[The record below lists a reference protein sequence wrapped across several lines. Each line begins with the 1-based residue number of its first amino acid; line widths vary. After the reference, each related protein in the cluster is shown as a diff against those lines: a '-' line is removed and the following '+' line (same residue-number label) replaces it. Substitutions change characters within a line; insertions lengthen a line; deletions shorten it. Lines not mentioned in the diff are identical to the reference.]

1 MTISERTETFFG
13 KTVEDYEPGQAVST
27 DPGIVYRLSLDY
39 DADRSMADLLEEF
52 LDKAD
57 QKTLQALIIG
67 MWGESNDTG
76 PGDVLALLESR
87 APDLPALRALFV
99 GDMTY
104 EECEISWI
112 IQGDYESL
120 LMAFPRLEELRIR
133 GATSLQLPA
142 FTHAGLRRLVIEC
155 GGLPQEIA
163 EALTQSSLP
172 ALEHLELWL
181 GTPDYGFTGDVALY
195 GRVVDRLRSPRL
207 RYLGLR
213 DAEIADDLA
222 RWLAGQDWVAGL
234 ETLDLSLGTL
244 GDAGAQA
251 LCGSAPM
258 RKLRRLDLSHHY
270 ISQPLQ
276 EQLRAAIPGVV
287 LDDPQEPDGDQR
299 YVAVGE

>member
-13 KTVEDYEPGQAVST
+13 KTVQEYDAGQAVST

-57 QKTLQALIIG
+57 KKTLQALIIG

-76 PGDVLALLESR
+76 PGDVLAMLESR
-87 APDLPALRALFV
+87 APELPALRALFI

-112 IQGDYESL
+112 IQGDYQPL

-155 GGLPQEIA
+155 GGLPEEIA
-163 EALTQSSLP
+163 QALAQSSLP

-181 GTPDYGFTGDVALY
+181 GTSDYGFAGDTALY
-195 GRVVDRLRSPRL
+195 GRVVDRLRSPTL

-258 RKLRRLDLSHHY
+258 RKLKRLDLSHHY
-270 ISQPLQ
+270 ISQLLQ
-276 EQLRAAIPGVV
+276 DQLRAAIPGVV